1 MIKKYI
7 FAILTAHIFLSA
19 IFIPQISFAQ
29 ELPKPPATINEAKTF
44 ALRILTEL
52 PGATIRAWQEEV
64 MPILRNI
71 WQWVQ
76 QPLKEFWNK
85 VKRNTDIQ
93 KEFEKEKEEI
103 KSDLPKTI
111 DTSKS
116 LLERFKELL
125 K

>member
-7 FAILTAHIFLSA
+7 FAILIAHIFFST
-19 IFIPQISFAQ
+19 IFMPQISFAQ

-52 PGATIRAWQEEV
+52 PGATIRSWQEEA

-76 QPLKEFWNK
+76 QTLKDLWSK
-85 VKRNTDIQ
+85 IKKNTDIQ
-93 KEFEKEKEEI
+93 KEFQKEKEEI

-111 DTSKS
+111 DMSKS
-116 LLERFKELL
+116 LFERFKELL
-125 K
+125 E

>member
-29 ELPKPPATINEAKTF
+29 ELPKPP
-44 ALRILTEL
+44 EL
-52 PGATIRAWQEEV
+52 PGATIGAWQEEV

-93 KEFEKEKEEI
+93 KEFEKEKEEM

-116 LLERFKELL
+116 LFERFKELL
-125 K
+125 E